1 MTYTQ
6 AVQLTKGLPEME
18 VAYEE
23 SVFHVT
29 ENTGIKTYDKYKISI
44 LLSDGICAV
53 MNDTVIHSRVGD
65 VLFFRPD
72 EIHFGRVLTAGVHRY
87 LDLYIPL
94 DYFSHFGVLCD
105 KVAAFLEHREGQ
117 KGNCLRPQAT
127 DRATLVKLAQD
138 MAHTLKNGEKQATL
152 TTALRC
158 FEVLSL
164 CADRYDKGLSAVT
177 DEAVPPCVRTA
188 VAAISAGYA
197 EKMSLEQMAVDAG
210 CSVTYLSRKFKEYV
224 GCSVYAYLMQYRLA
238 MAERL
243 LKGGKSI
250 TEACYECGFYDCSHF
265 IKCFKKQY
273 GVTPR
278 VYKKQPN

>member
-6 AVQLTKGLPEME
+6 EVQLTRDLPAMV

-23 SVFHVT
+23 SAFQVT
-29 ENTGIKTYDKYKISI
+29 ENTGVKTYDTYKVSI
-44 LLSDGICAV
+44 LLSDGLCAV

-94 DYFSHFGVLCD
+94 EHFDRFGVLCH
-105 KVAAFLEHREGQ
+105 KVAAFLEHRKGQ
-117 KGNCLRPQAT
+117 RGNCYRPGVG
-127 DRATLVKLAQD
+127 DRATVVRWAESVAKTVRDGGQT
-138 MAHTLKNGEKQATL
+138 TLD
-152 TTALRC
+152 TALCCYRL
-158 FEVLSL
+158 LSL
-164 CADRYDKGLSAVT
+164 CADRYAQGLPAVS
-177 DEAVPPCVRTA
+177 DEGVPSCVRTA

-197 EKMSLEQMAVDAG
+197 EKLRLEQLAAAAG
-210 CSVTYLSRKFKEYV
+210 CSAAYLSRTFREHV
-224 GCSVYAYLMQYRLA
+224 GCSVYTYLMQYRLA

-243 LKGGKSI
+243 LREDKSV
-250 TEACYECGFYDCSHF
+250 TQVCYECGFYDCSHF

-273 GVTPR
+273 GVTPLAYR
-278 VYKKQPN
+278 K